1 MRPLRTLLTGLLMVG
16 LAAAPALAQEEAP
29 LPNKNWSWDGVFGTV
44 NLAAAQ
50 RGFQIYKDV
59 CSNCH
64 SMKALHYRD
73 LEGLGFTPAEV
84 KAIAA
89 TITVP
94 KGVDDQGNPIQG
106 PAGPADRFRSPFPN
120 EEAAKAANNGA
131 APPDLSVIVSAREGG
146 ANYVYG
152 ILTGF
157 VKPPPGFKVPTGLYY
172 NKQFPGHL
180 IHMPPPLQADS
191 VTYADGTKATLDQ
204 EAHDV
209 ATFLEWTAHPH
220 MTERKQIGAR
230 VVLFLLL
237 MTGLTYAVKRKIW
250 SDVH

>member
-1 MRPLRTLLTGLLMVG
+1 MRPLRTLLVGLLVAG
-16 LAAAPALAQEEAP
+16 LAVPPALAQETK
-29 LPNKNWSWDGVFGTV
+29 LPNQNWSWDGIFGTI

-50 RGFQIYKDV
+50 RGFQIYKDI

-73 LEGLGFTPAEV
+73 LEGLGLTPAQV

-89 TITVP
+89 SFTVP

-106 PAGPADRFRSPFPN
+106 PASLADQFRSPFPN

-146 ANYVYG
+146 ADYVYG

-157 VKPPPGFKVPTGLYY
+157 VKPPAGFKVPPGLYY

-180 IHMPPPLQADS
+180 IHMPPPLHNDA
-191 VTYADGTKATLDQ
+191 VTYADGTKATLGQ

-209 ATFLEWTAHPH
+209 ATFLEWAAHPN